1 MRINL
6 RGAKHHATSVTPPA
20 SVTLTATVNRPAA
33 GASGTP
39 TGSVTFYAN
48 GSDALATVKVNASGV
63 ATLTASSNSYPAGT
77 YPITAKYLG
86 DSSDTTSTS
95 TAVSLTLQ

>member
-1 MRINL
+1 
-6 RGAKHHATSVTPPA
+6 
-20 SVTLTATVNRPAA
+20 VTLTATVNRPAA

-48 GSDALATVKVNASGV
+48 GSDALATVKLNASGV
-63 ATLTASSNSYPAGT
+63 ATLTASSNGYPAGT